1 MALSGCPHCTEQK
14 EKFGASF
21 QYAPYVEC
29 GVKGQTSGKTQ
40 VCQDAGIQ
48 HYPTWQFPPTGERVE
63 RVFSL
68 EELSD
73 RTGCALAM
81 NPRLQRLFS
90 LVAILAVGGIVVSSV
105 SLKHHYATSKTEF
118 CDIGNTFN
126 CDIVNRSE
134 YSEILGMP
142 VALIGMVG
150 YARFWGLRQCIGSG
164 GRLRR

>member
-1 MALSGCPHCTEQK
+1 MSELRRERRKEKEEAAAPSNANWARWAIYAVLIVAGFGGAYYLGIRSQHRYDGFARCLTDRGVKMYGAFWCPHCTEQK

-73 RTGCALAM
+73 RTGCTL
-81 NPRLQRLFS
+81 P
-90 LVAILAVGGIVVSSV
+90 
-105 SLKHHYATSKTEF
+105 
-118 CDIGNTFN
+118 
-126 CDIVNRSE
+126 
-134 YSEILGMP
+134 
-142 VALIGMVG
+142 
-150 YARFWGLRQCIGSG
+150 
-164 GRLRR
+164 